1 MRVIVLGGFGN
12 FGARICRRLAQE
24 SALDIVATG
33 RQLRGETPGG
43 VRGARLDIEASSFA
57 KDLAALRPGLV
68 LHCAGPYQGQD
79 YRVAQAAIECGAHYL
94 DLADGR
100 AFVAGFAST
109 LNEQAQAAGR
119 TAVTGASTLPGL
131 SSAVVNHLQS
141 DLAEIE
147 SIEMVIAPGQ
157 RAPRGTATMAAVLG
171 YAGLAFPWWKDGK
184 WQIAHGWQEV
194 TRVHLPFG
202 TRWAAACDVP
212 DLELFPAHYSGVKT
226 VTFRAA
232 LEVSLQHLVLWM
244 LASIRRVGIRLPLK
258 RWAEPL
264 NRMGSW
270 FDRLGTDCGGMRVDV
285 TGKGPDG
292 SRQHRTWQL
301 TALRNHGPE
310 IPCMAAVLLALKL
323 ARDEPLPVGARAC
336 LGLLS
341 LSDFELEF
349 SRWAITTRIEA
360 SSL

>member
-24 SALDIVATG
+24 SAVDLVATG
-33 RQLRGETPGG
+33 RQLRGEKLGR
-43 VRGARLDIEASSFA
+43 VREALLDLGALSFA
-57 KDLAALRPGLV
+57 KDLAALHPDV
-68 LHCAGPYQGQD
+68 VVHCAGPYQGQD
-79 YRVAQAAIECGAHYL
+79 YRVAQAAIDCGAHYL

-100 AFVAGFAST
+100 AFVAGFASA
-109 LNEQAQAAGR
+109 LHEQARAAGR
-119 TAVTGASTLPGL
+119 TAVTGASTLPAL
-131 SSAVVNHLQS
+131 SSAVVDHLLS
-141 DLAEIE
+141 DLSEIAA
-147 SIEMVIAPGQ
+147 IEMVIAPGQ
-157 RAPRGTATMAAVLG
+157 RTPRGTATMAAVLG
-171 YAGLAFPWWKDGK
+171 YAGQAFSWWKDGN
-184 WQIAHGWQEV
+184 WQIAHGWQEL

-212 DLELFPAHYSGVKT
+212 DLELFPAHYAGVKT

-244 LASIRRVGIRLPLK
+244 FALTRRAGIRLPLK

-264 NRMGSW
+264 NQMGSW
-270 FDRLGTDCGGMRVDV
+270 FDCLGTDCGGMRVDV
-285 TGKGPDG
+285 TGKGPGG
-292 SRQHRTWQL
+292 SRQRRTWQL

-323 ARDEPLPVGARAC
+323 ARGEPLPVGARAC

-341 LSDFELEF
+341 LSDFEAEF

-360 SSL
+360 ANL